1 MISGKTNPGFAFELS
16 EDVLDD
22 YELLEVLCDVDAGE
36 YGKVP
41 EVVKLLLGEEQ
52 KNKLKE
58 HIRKEN
64 GKVSANLMLSEV
76 TDIFNSTKS
85 LKN

>member
-1 MISGKTNPGFAFELS
+1 MISGKTNSGFAFELS

-22 YELLEVLCDVDAGE
+22 YELLEVLCAVDAGE

-41 EVVKLLLGEEQ
+41 EVVKLLLGDEQ

-64 GKVSANLMLSEV
+64 GKVSATLMLSEV